1 MFSKIVLYVLSN
13 SLTAGIWRMG
23 KLVSYQTFQNDE
35 QGHGEFSNFL
45 RNQRGKPLLMLADTV
60 EEDYRLETLPHAS
73 GKARREMV
81 ERKLGQIY
89 RSTVYR
95 SAQFIG
101 REPDKRKDDR
111 YLYTALS
118 NAESL
123 QVWIDRIEQIQA
135 PLVGVYLLSMVSQL
149 LVKRLKLNTPHLLLS
164 ERLSSGLRQTYF
176 HNGSLRISRL
186 APITADAESRLGYF
200 YVMETEKTRL
210 YLISQRLITSD
221 TMLSIIMPTLEVN
234 AAKQICRDIE
244 QEHGLDCES
253 LDTHEIAKRLSLS
266 TQALQTNPELLYMHL
281 LAVGNA
287 PANLAPVNFIRNYQ
301 VDRLHHWILSA
312 AALIVLIGLSLTVL
326 NLMVSYQDGKQTE
339 QVAADTK
346 VQQEL
351 YTEVAK
357 NFPSTPIPSTDLK
370 LAVELQ
376 QAIVDEAVSPQRFMQ
391 VVSHALDKTPEIQ
404 LDRLRWNL
412 NSETNLK
419 DEEKSVA
426 PAAAQTNPQSA
437 VQPGFVAET
446 GKLYEIGF
454 VDGEI
459 KGFNGDYRAAMES
472 VNSLAGKIKADSMV
486 ASVEVVQQP
495 VNVSSYSTLQ
505 GSTTDEHLSQLP
517 AARFK
522 LKIILK
528 RRALPA

>member
-13 SLTAGIWRMG
+13 KLTAGIWRMG
-23 KLVSYQTFQNDE
+23 KLVSYQTYQNNE
-35 QGHGEFSNFL
+35 QGHEEFSKFL
-45 RNQRGKPLLMLADTV
+45 QSQHSKPLFIVVDVV
-60 EEDYRLETLPHAS
+60 EEDYHLETIPHS
-73 GKARREMV
+73 TGKARREML
-81 ERKLGQIY
+81 ERKLNQMY
-89 RSTVYR
+89 RTTGYR
-95 SAQFIG
+95 TAQFIG

-111 YLYTALS
+111 YLYTALT

-123 QVWIDRIEQIQA
+123 QVWIDKIEERQA
-135 PLVGVYLLSMVSQL
+135 SLVGVYLLSMVSQL
-149 LVKRLKLNTPHLLLS
+149 LVKRLKLDTPHLLLS
-164 ERLSSGLRQTYF
+164 ERLDSGLRQTYF
-176 HNGSLRISRL
+176 HKGILRISRL

-200 YVMETEKTRL
+200 YVVETEKTRL
-210 YLISQRLITSD
+210 YLISQRLINSD
-221 TMLSIIMPTLEVN
+221 TKLSIIMPTLEIN

-253 LDTHEIAKRLSLS
+253 LDTYEIAKRLGLS
-266 TQALQTNPELLYMHL
+266 TRALQTNPELLYMHL

-287 PANLAPVNFIRNYQ
+287 PANLAPVNLIRNYQ
-301 VDRLHHWILSA
+301 VDRLRHWIMSA
-312 AALIVLIGLSLTVL
+312 TALVVLIGLLMTAL
-326 NLMVSYQDGKQTE
+326 NLRDSYQDRNRTE
-339 QVAADTK
+339 QTSADAK

-376 QAIVDEAVSPQRFMQ
+376 QAIVDEAITPQRFMQ
-391 VVSHALDKTPEIQ
+391 VVSHALDKAPEIQ
-404 LDRLRWNL
+404 INRLRWSL
-412 NSETNLK
+412 SSDTSFK
-419 DEEKSVA
+419 DDEKSVM
-426 PAAAQTNPQSA
+426 PTSVQTNPQSVA
-437 VQPGFVAET
+437 QTGFVPEA

-459 KGFNGDYRAAMES
+459 KGFNGDYRAAIES
-472 VNSLAGKIKADSMV
+472 VNSLAGKIKADSTV

-505 GSTTDEHLSQLP
+505 GSTLDEHSSQLQ

-528 RRALPA
+528 RRALPT

>member
-1 MFSKIVLYVLSN
+1 MFSKTVLYVLSN
-13 SLTAGIWRMG
+13 KLTAGIWRMG
-23 KLVSYQTFQNDE
+23 KLVSYQSFQNNE
-35 QGHGEFSNFL
+35 QGHEEFSNFL
-45 RNQRGKPLLMLADTV
+45 QSQHSKPLFMVVDVV
-60 EEDYRLETLPHAS
+60 EEDYHLETIPHS
-73 GKARREMV
+73 TGKARREML
-81 ERKLGQIY
+81 ERKLNQMY
-89 RSTVYR
+89 RTAGYR
-95 SAQFIG
+95 AAQFIG
-101 REPDKRKDDR
+101 RESDKRKDDR
-111 YLYTALS
+111 YLYVAL
-118 NAESL
+118 NNVESL
-123 QVWIDRIEQIQA
+123 HVWIDKIEELQA

-164 ERLSSGLRQTYF
+164 ECLPSGLRQTYF

-186 APITADAESRLGYF
+186 VPITADAESRLGYF
-200 YVMETEKTRL
+200 HMVETEKTRL

-221 TMLSIIMPTLEVN
+221 TKLSIIMSTLEVN

-287 PANLAPVNFIRNYQ
+287 PANLAPVKLIRNYQ
-301 VDRLHHWILSA
+301 VNRLRHWIMSA
-312 AALIVLIGLSLTVL
+312 TALIVLIGLLMTVL
-326 NLMVSYQDGKQTE
+326 NLRGSYQDGKQTE
-339 QVAADTK
+339 QAAADTK
-346 VQQEL
+346 MQQEL

-376 QAIVDEAVSPQRFMQ
+376 QAIVEEAISPQRFMQ
-391 VVSHALDKTPEIQ
+391 VVSHALDKAPEIQ

-412 NSETNLK
+412 SSETNLK

-426 PAAAQTNPQSA
+426 PAAAQTNS
-437 VQPGFVAET
+437 QPVAQPSFVAEA

-472 VNSLAGKIKADSMV
+472 VNSLAGKIKADTMV

-505 GSTTDEHLSQLP
+505 GSTSDEHLSQLP